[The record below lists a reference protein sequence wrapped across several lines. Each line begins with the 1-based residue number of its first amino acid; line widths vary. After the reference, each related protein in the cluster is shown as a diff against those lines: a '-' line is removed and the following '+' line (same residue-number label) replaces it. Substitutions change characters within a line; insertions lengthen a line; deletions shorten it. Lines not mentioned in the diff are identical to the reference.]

1 MSKSVQRIQGDL
13 EFGAAI
19 RRLPQFAG
27 LGTLSALLLAMRPA
41 SAKSRKSEKGSLHSE
56 TQVYHSTATLT
67 LNEVAVHIEISVRDG
82 VPIYRQI
89 VNQVRYLIASGQLAV
104 GEELPPIRT
113 LAEQLSVTPN
123 TIVKAYD
130 ALQTEGLLVKR
141 QGAGTYVSELASP
154 IRKSEQRKILT
165 QRADALLAE
174 ARQFSFSYEEV
185 LELIHKR
192 QAALDRTLPKGPGDV

>member
-1 MSKSVQRIQGDL
+1 
-13 EFGAAI
+13 
-19 RRLPQFAG
+19 
-27 LGTLSALLLAMRPA
+27 
-41 SAKSRKSEKGSLHSE
+41 
-56 TQVYHSTATLT
+56 
-67 LNEVAVHIEISVRDG
+67 VHIEISVRDG

-154 IRKSEQRKILT
+154 IRKSEQRRILT

-174 ARQFSFSYEEV
+174 ARQFNFSYEEV

-192 QAALDRTLPKGPGDV
+192 QAALDRTLPKGAGDV

>member
-1 MSKSVQRIQGDL
+1 
-13 EFGAAI
+13 
-19 RRLPQFAG
+19 
-27 LGTLSALLLAMRPA
+27 
-41 SAKSRKSEKGSLHSE
+41 
-56 TQVYHSTATLT
+56 
-67 LNEVAVHIEISVRDG
+67 VHIELSVRDG

-89 VNQVRYLIASGQLAV
+89 VNQVRYLIASGQLAM

-113 LAEQLSVTPN
+113 LAEQLAVTPN

-174 ARQFSFSYEEV
+174 ARQFNFSYEEV
-185 LELIHKR
+185 LELINKR
-192 QAALDRTLPKGPGDV
+192 QAALDRTLPKGQRDV